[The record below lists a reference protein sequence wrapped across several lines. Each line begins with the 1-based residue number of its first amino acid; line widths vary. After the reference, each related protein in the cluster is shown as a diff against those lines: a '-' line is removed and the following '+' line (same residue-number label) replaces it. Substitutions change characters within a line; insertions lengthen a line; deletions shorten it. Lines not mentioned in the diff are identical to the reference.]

1 MSAVDTTSGQ
11 RDFDHA
17 SYKALILL
25 HNPVYKLSNVLAQI
39 LNFNIPALCG
49 YYTVTALSTCRQRL
63 AGIKLQLLNTENRPD
78 HGRTGRKK
86 LGRRKEICPTFRIV
100 PELSKQIFRRIF
112 PKLLSTGGGW
122 RGVIKKNSY

>member
-1 MSAVDTTSGQ
+1 MSALDTASGQ

-49 YYTVTALSTCRQRL
+49 YYTVTALSTCRYKTTIIKHRKQ
-63 AGIKLQLLNTENRPD
+63 AGLFCITIVVTDIALTANM
-78 HGRTGRKK
+78 GAII
-86 LGRRKEICPTFRIV
+86 EIYCSRIV
-100 PELSKQIFRRIF
+100 SHHKFTHSAMEAQSVYIITY
-112 PKLLSTGGGW
+112 S
-122 RGVIKKNSY
+122 